1 MSRRCVSVWIVFAM
15 GMLSLGLLAS
25 PASAQVTPGVRV
37 GLSVD
42 PDQFYIGG
50 HIETA
55 PLIDRLHFRPNVEAG
70 FGDDHTLV
78 ALNFEFVYR
87 FPSRQMWQ
95 LYVGAG
101 PGLNIS
107 SADKRSDTEGG
118 FNILIGA
125 EQSRGLFFEI
135 KIGAAGSPG
144 LKFGVGYAFH

>member
-1 MSRRCVSVWIVFAM
+1 
-15 GMLSLGLLAS
+15 ML
-25 PASAQVTPGVRV
+25 
-37 GLSVD
+37 
-42 PDQFYIGG
+42 
-50 HIETA
+50 
-55 PLIDRLHFRPNVEAG
+55 FRSNVEAG
-70 FGDDHTLV
+70 FGDPHTLV

-107 SADKRSDTEGG
+107 SADRHSDTEGG
-118 FNILIGA
+118 FNILLGA

-144 LKFGVGYAFH
+144 LKFGVGYTFH